1 MTVMNGEAAPNPTGP
16 LAGVRVVDLT
26 RVMSGPYCTMLLAD
40 MGADVVKIEQP
51 GKGDDTR
58 AWGPPWVDGPA
69 GARESAYYLSVNRN
83 KRSITL
89 DLKSDL
95 GRDVLWQLIESGDVL
110 VENFSPGTA
119 ARLGFGADEVL
130 ARKPELI
137 YASVSGFGQTGP
149 SSQRTAYDLILQGM
163 SGMMSVSGPPGQPTK
178 FGVPIADMAAG
189 MFAAYA
195 IACALLYRQ
204 QTGKGQVIDT
214 SMLGGQVALLSYQAA
229 IYFAT
234 GEAPPSTWNAH
245 PIVAPYQTFPTR
257 DGFVNIAVGNDRL
270 WAAFLNAME
279 MRDIAHD
286 PRFADNAGRI
296 TNLPALAEIIERVF
310 ADYTTAE
317 IVQRLDAE
325 GVPCGPIYTVP
336 QVFEDPQVQHARLER
351 RVSHPTLGEVAV
363 TGFPYTLSES
373 DASLRLPP
381 PVIGQHTREVLRDLG
396 YDDETIA
403 RVTRD
408 G

>member
-1 MTVMNGEAAPNPTGP
+1 
-16 LAGVRVVDLT
+16 
-26 RVMSGPYCTMLLAD
+26 
-40 MGADVVKIEQP
+40 
-51 GKGDDTR
+51 
-58 AWGPPWVDGPA
+58 
-69 GARESAYYLSVNRN
+69 
-83 KRSITL
+83 
-89 DLKSDL
+89 L

-110 VENFSPGTA
+110 VESFSPGTA